1 MRKKSKELFY
11 LLIYCIIM
19 SLLPSIMVM
28 AGNILNKSYAEYRDD
43 YMVQVIMNQAIE
55 DELYIIELWEANT
68 RGIMTMVGKHKKS
81 ASTIHYQT
89 EGYNFTIDETDGNV
103 SRYSTTDDMLERIF
117 IKPQDITDKVIN
129 GIVYSTYEL
138 DFWKVSKAA
147 IRMHVAKEM
156 RSGKTLEQAEKIVNA
171 KLNTDGLMVYFSH
184 EFAVYDDKTKIKGP
198 YSNLDDIK
206 NAVEWSYETRETYLP
221 AYYDIPLKITKKM
234 IPSGSYSIQIV
245 DMTDNQT
252 KTFNLND
259 VQSGKY
265 SIDYKLPSTTQ
276 NRPVRNEET
285 LIYDTPSLIADSS
298 GQQYKFL
305 GKAFYS
311 YEDTPGKSEIA
322 KVMENQI
329 SQKNAGTGK
338 AVLILGYEKAG
349 EESSVKVKYY
359 HESDSGIKTLM
370 GTESAGTIKPNTSFS
385 FSKYAKPS
393 YTYQGNNYTYKDKW
407 SYTYYGDD
415 GVMTTL
421 DGKSGETKL
430 TIPSLMKGS
439 DVVISLY
446 YKGKDIIPTP
456 IPPQSISTTI
466 DYFDASS
473 ANGQIRSD
481 YYGAEKF
488 SVEQGIPT
496 TENLYASVRAPE
508 YLIKASFQRNSTSK
522 EFKVEARKK
531 YTLKWYTEEEKPIK
545 GDPDGKT
552 EIVKTNHTE
561 TKDVKQMVT
570 ITRQVKYTELLSFD
584 YFKINQ
590 ASLVNAALPRGDITL
605 LPFSYSVPSIS
616 YQSFGDIDQHI
627 IVPPK
632 VKSGVD
638 LPEETID
645 QGGIKP
651 SIPMNDFTTEVDALI
666 PEVQVKNDVF
676 QFDNRTVM
684 NDQYKLKETEEAVYS
699 AIRRPE
705 LTLYNTLYQSN
716 LTITATLANSIYS
729 SSGSIRY
736 EKVASFQS
744 TKPSEETHPISN
756 INSITVHTPV
766 YCQGTLIQDNASY
779 VQLSSPNKNCIPLV
793 LDEESDSC
801 DFTVSISN
809 YGSHNPYPGYYIRD
823 YVSNTLGNAYYIA
836 RNQEGIL
843 RNEVRFPFDVLI
855 DVGNDRDMS
864 NDILLNKNT
873 WYAVGLYS
881 TQRFY
886 LPMYVDCGIYT
897 VEFRTI
903 AVNGEGMLSS
913 VQSNANLMRSNYV
926 ATDTKQV
933 EVSGKVYGL
942 TLYDIQENYVWK
954 EIFRSENSLR
964 LKILDTIVTKVI
976 DGVKKAMQRIDG
988 TKIGEVYHKD
998 KLYYYTIGTRNQFGI
1013 QTGRDKRF
1021 TLPLVDGSHPKYL
1034 NKGTLKAG
1042 YTWRFTLDT
1051 VGNITATDDSK
1062 IIITPTFYYVDNK
1075 GLNREEVELYYSDT
1089 ISNNRNHY
1097 IKVGSKI
1104 DLENTK
1110 QAQTGDVYL
1119 GIPDVELKDT
1129 ASIRNITYKTWA
1141 AQKKEM
1147 YSYGR
1152 ITSELAFKTFSN
1164 QNYALRIH
1172 QGSLSNS
1179 LLGLGYSK
1187 QKLINYKQ
1195 SYYFSYSLP
1204 SDVKAVKKGTDV
1216 QAYAK
1221 KYGIS
1226 KVDNLWLSK
1235 GFIIIHFDIKVYDEK
1250 NKLYLTYDNA
1260 ENEKKL
1266 GHCNMFQ
1273 MEGINNTKKDYF
1285 GRQFKFES
1293 GDIILIDTD
1302 KTSLDDAI
1310 VGGLY

>member
-1 MRKKSKELFY
+1 MKRRDRCVPIF
-11 LLIYCIIM
+11 LIVFIVM
-19 SLLPSIMVM
+19 SLFSPITVYAGSI
-28 AGNILNKSYAEYRDD
+28 LHKSYAEYRDD
-43 YMVQVIMNQAIE
+43 YMIQEILNDGI
-55 DELYIIELWEANT
+55 DPSGNKSIYIINMNRARSEGL
-68 RGIMTMVGKHKKS
+68 MTMYGEHKKS
-81 ASTIHYQT
+81 QSSIHYAT
-89 EGYNFTIDETDGNV
+89 EGYNFTIKETDGDV
-103 SRYSTTDDMLERIF
+103 TQYSTANEERIF
-117 IKPQDITDKVIN
+117 VKPLTIDDITIGDLVK
-129 GIVYSTYEL
+129 STYEL
-138 DFWKVSKAA
+138 PFGDISRAA
-147 IRMHVAKEM
+147 IRMHVKEEM
-156 RSGKTLEQAEKIVNA
+156 RNGKNLEQAEKIVNA
-171 KLNTDGLMVYFSH
+171 KLNSDGLIVYYCH
-184 EFAVYDDKTKIKGP
+184 EFAVYDNKTMIKGP
-198 YSNLDDIK
+198 YPNLEDIK
-206 NAVEWSYETRETYLP
+206 NAIDWSYETKETYLP
-221 AYYDIPLKITKKM
+221 AYYDIPLKITSKM
-234 IPSGSYSIQIV
+234 IPSGSYSIQLV

-252 KTFNLND
+252 KNFTLND

-265 SIDYKLPSTTQ
+265 SIDYKLPNSTQ
-276 NRPVRNEET
+276 NQPVRNEET

-311 YEDTPGKSEIA
+311 YEDTPGKSVTA
-322 KVMENQI
+322 KVTENEI
-329 SQKNAGTGK
+329 SQKNVGTGK
-338 AVLILGYEKAG
+338 AVLILGYVKAG
-349 EESSVKVKYY
+349 EESTVKVNYY
-359 HESDSGIKTLM
+359 HESDNGIKTLM
-370 GTESAGTIKPNTSFS
+370 GTKSAGTIKPNTSFS
-385 FSKYAKPS
+385 FSEYVKPS
-393 YTYQGNNYTYKDKW
+393 YTYQGENYTYKDKW
-407 SYTYYGDD
+407 SYSYYGDD
-415 GVMTTL
+415 GTMTTL
-421 DGKSGETKL
+421 NGKSGDTKII
-430 TIPSLMKGS
+430 IPNFMKGS
-439 DVVISLY
+439 EVVVSLY
-446 YKGKDIIPTP
+446 YKGKEP
-456 IPPQSISTTI
+456 IPEPPKSTTI
-466 DYFDASS
+466 DYFDASPT
-473 ANGQIRSD
+473 NGQIRSD

-522 EFKVEARKK
+522 QFQVEARKK
-531 YTLKWYTEEEKPIK
+531 YILKWYTEEEKPIK

-561 TKDVKQMVT
+561 TKDVKQTVT

-590 ASLVNAALPRGDITL
+590 ANLVNAALPRGDITL

-638 LPEETID
+638 LPAETID
-645 QGGIKP
+645 LGGIKP

-676 QFDNRTVM
+676 QFDNRSVM

-716 LTITATLANSIYS
+716 LTIPATLANSIYPS
-729 SSGSIRY
+729 NGSIRY

-744 TKPSEETHPISN
+744 TKPSEETYPISN

-793 LDEESDSC
+793 LDEEGDSS

-809 YGSHNPYPGYYIRD
+809 YGSHNSYPGYYIRD

-836 RNQEGIL
+836 RNKDGIL
-843 RNEVRFPFDVLI
+843 RNEVCFPFDVLI

-886 LPMYVDCGIYT
+886 LPMYVECGIYT

-913 VQSNANLMRSNYV
+913 VQLNANLTRSNYV

-933 EVSGKVYGL
+933 EVSGKIYGL
-942 TLYDIQENYVWK
+942 TLYDIQENNLWK

-964 LKILDTIVTKVI
+964 LKILDNFMTKVI

-988 TKIGEVYHKD
+988 TKLGEVYHKD

-1013 QTGRDKRF
+1013 PTGRDNRF

-1051 VGNITATDDSK
+1051 VGNITATDESK
-1062 IIITPTFYYVDNK
+1062 IIITPTFYYVDKK
-1075 GLNREEVELYYSDT
+1075 GLNREEVDMYYTDT
-1089 ISNNRNHY
+1089 ISGNKNHY

-1104 DLENTK
+1104 DLENTR

-1119 GIPDVELKDT
+1119 GIPDEELKDT
-1129 ASIRNITYKTWA
+1129 ASIRNISYKTWT

-1152 ITSELAFKTFSN
+1152 IVSDLAFKTFSN
-1164 QNYALRIH
+1164 QNYASRIH
-1172 QGSLSNS
+1172 QGTLSNS

-1187 QKLINYKQ
+1187 QKLTKYKQ
-1195 SYYFSYSLP
+1195 SYYFNYSLP
-1204 SDVKAVKKGTDV
+1204 SDIKAVKKGTDV

-1250 NKLYLTYDNA
+1250 NNLYLTYDNV
-1260 ENEKKL
+1260 ENEKNL

-1285 GRQFKFES
+1285 GRQFTFKS